1 MKRIKE
7 QVIRKILSFKL
18 VELESWMK
26 SRLHGE
32 DKHFPIDKS
41 GETHPGQFLK
51 DIYENIKVKRFRD
64 YFIEILD
71 DRIDEVSGYSREK
84 IIKESEYI
92 YEVLS
97 LCIGIKELG
106 KIDILYEIAVSGDLK
121 GVKAFD
127 MDLHHLLLCTLA
139 ALRLVGDAEFWL
151 EQMEGD
157 TNKYYT
163 RVAFYALLIRG
174 YRLGVIF
181 KRIDLL
187 INRFEG
193 ERELGRCIQALFD
206 AYGKAEILGRFMDMD
221 HILTWE
227 QREAV
232 NYALIGIGND
242 PIYPFGPGGKRK
254 WMRTTKKKLYWSFRW
269 F

>member
-7 QVIRKILSFKL
+7 QVIKKILSFKP

-32 DKHFPIDKS
+32 DKHFPINEG
-41 GETHPGQFLK
+41 GETNPGQFLK
-51 DIYENIKVKRFRD
+51 DIYENIKDKRFRD
-64 YFIEILD
+64 DFIEILD
-71 DRIDEVSGYSREK
+71 YRIDEVSGYSREK
-84 IIKESEYI
+84 IIKEAEYI

-97 LCIGIKELG
+97 LCDGIKELEN
-106 KIDILYEIAVSGDLK
+106 IATLYDIAISGDLK

-139 ALRLVGDAEFWL
+139 TLRLVGDAEFWL
-151 EQMEGD
+151 EQMED
-157 TNKYYT
+157 NTNKYYT
-163 RVAFYALLIRG
+163 RVAFYALLIRK
-174 YRLGVIF
+174 YRLGVIL
-181 KRIDLL
+181 KRIDLF
-187 INRFEG
+187 IDRFKG
-193 ERELGRCIQALFD
+193 ERELCSAIRELFD
-206 AYGKAEILGRFMDMD
+206 AYGEAEILGRFMDMD

-242 PIYPFGPGGKRK
+242 PIYPFGPGGNRK

-269 F
+269 L